1 MVLLIPQTR
10 LLDAKLSLQDCSTEM
25 DNMVEESI
33 QANEAVEGAFAAY
46 MDLLDDL
53 RAANADQRQLYGD
66 MSLSSAMSLKLLRQ
80 ELDKIQ
86 AIHQK
91 ENVVG

>member
-1 MVLLIPQTR
+1 M
-10 LLDAKLSLQDCSTEM
+10 DAKLSLQDCSTEM
-25 DNMVEESI
+25 DNVIEESM
-33 QANEAVEGAFAAY
+33 QANEVVEAAFAAY

-53 RAANADQRQLYGD
+53 RSANAEQRQLYGD

-86 AIHQK
+86 LIHPQD
-91 ENVVG
+91 NVVG